1 MIGDKVMNVM
11 TALPP
16 SNRETAAKVGDE
28 HADQCV
34 GDEVV
39 GDTQMP
45 CIMGREHDLM
55 L

>member
-1 MIGDKVMNVM
+1 MIGDKVVNVM
-11 TALPP
+11 AALPP
-16 SNRETAAKVGDE
+16 SNRETAAKVGNE

-39 GDTQMP
+39 GDTPMP
-45 CIMGREHDLM
+45 CIMGCEHYLM